1 MSISLFVWLW
11 PTLVG
16 LILLLVMSQYHQVW
30 ARRRILSEAVVGLQL
45 AALPFLL
52 TIPAPAIVQLLLGLL
67 QGWAILLASRLFFGR
82 LPVEFLRRSTHL
94 NSLVALGLVVIVFD
108 AWLVGKVLGFQ
119 AWPYHQILVVLLL
132 FSGVTGMGFLYQVI
146 WTLKHYKLRDLDQ
159 NLDLRDLPTVTLAI
173 PARNETHALE
183 ACLRAA
189 AASEYPKLEIIV
201 LDDCSQDKTPEIIR
215 SFAHNG
221 IRFVQGDVPASGWL
235 GKNQAFST
243 LAEHASGDFIFF
255 ADVDTQVA
263 PQSITKLVKYALSN
277 KLEMVT
283 VLPQRRD
290 GWSFATVLPYLRYF
304 WQVAL
309 PVTARRVPVASQLWL
324 IRRATLK
331 TYGGFAAVQHKI
343 VPEGYFARQLI
354 VRDAYRFIISNEELG
369 ITTAKRWSSQIETA
383 IRFLYPTFK
392 RQPYL
397 VLLGGLLLI
406 SLMIL
411 PFVVLLFVRTDMRL
425 FAPAAVACG
434 LFWFTYCLVVIR
446 THAFTWPVTVL
457 LLPAALVQ
465 ELVLLVASM
474 LVYEFGTVNWKGRN
488 VCYPVIHMDRERAI
502 KAR

>member
-309 PVTARRVPVASQLWL
+309 PVTARRVPVASQCWL
-324 IRRATLK
+324 IRRQGLIEL
-331 TYGGFAAVQHKI
+331 GGFDAVRHKI
-343 VPEGYFARQLI
+343 VPETYFARKLFATDQ
-354 VRDAYRFIISNEELG
+354 YRFIISNTEVG
-369 ITTAKRWSSQIETA
+369 MTTAKRWTSQIESGV
-383 IRFLYPTFK
+383 RFLYPTFK
-392 RQPYL
+392 RQPFL
-397 VLLGGLLLI
+397 ILLGSLLLGA
-406 SLMIL
+406 LVIL
-411 PFVVLLFVRTDMRL
+411 PFVIALIPLHDTRLLVLSAGT
-425 FAPAAVACG
+425 CG
-434 LFWFTYCLVVIR
+434 IYGLSYGLVVGR
-446 THAFTWPVTVL
+446 THPLTWPVTLLCLPLSLVQEFVL
-457 LLPAALVQ
+457 LLG
-465 ELVLLVASM
+465 SM
-474 LVYEFGTVNWKGRN
+474 VTYEFGDVNWKGRN
-488 VCYPVIHMDRERAI
+488 VCYPVIEQSR
-502 KAR
+502 KG